1 MKTLFTLAF
10 IFASLLFGQQQQ
22 SADHQT
28 GVNSRGEHVMGFSHD
43 KTTHHFRLFADGGV
57 IEVTA
62 NDLKD
67 TESRDQI
74 RMHLSHIARMFV
86 EGNFQA
92 PMLIHD
98 RVPPGVP
105 TLQRLKAQVSY
116 SYEDIDGG
124 GKVRIMSKNEE
135 ALSAVHDFLKFQ
147 IEDHQTGDSKEIT
160 KETVAPKR

>member
-1 MKTLFTLAF
+1 
-10 IFASLLFGQQQQ
+10 
-22 SADHQT
+22 
-28 GVNSRGEHVMGFSHD
+28 MGFSHD

-74 RMHLSHIARMFV
+74 RMHLSHIARMFA

-92 PMLIHD
+92 PMIIHD

-105 TLQRLKAQVSY
+105 TLQRLKAQVSCVWRNVPPVLRILCPKARDA
-116 SYEDIDGG
+116 STKIGSFSRSSACKGVFEFTRLTLASSREGASKFCNVG
-124 GKVRIMSKNEE
+124 CRNVRCQKV
-135 ALSAVHDFLKFQ
+135 
-147 IEDHQTGDSKEIT
+147 
-160 KETVAPKR
+160 

>member
-1 MKTLFTLAF
+1 MKTLFKLAF
-10 IFASLLFGQQQQ
+10 ILASLLFGQQQQ

>member
-1 MKTLFTLAF
+1 
-10 IFASLLFGQQQQ
+10 
-22 SADHQT
+22 
-28 GVNSRGEHVMGFSHD
+28 MGFSHE
-43 KTTHHFRLFADGGV
+43 KTTHHFRLFSDGGV

-67 TESRDQI
+67 TDSRDQI
-74 RMHLSHIARMFV
+74 RMHLSHITRMFA

-105 TLQRLKAQVSY
+105 ALLRLKAQVSY

-124 GKVRIMSKNEE
+124 GKVRITTKNEE
-135 ALSAVHDFLKFQ
+135 ALSAVHGFLAFQ
-147 IEDHQTGDSKEIT
+147 IEDHRTGDSKEIT
-160 KETVAPKR
+160 KEPVVHKR

>member
-1 MKTLFTLAF
+1 M
-10 IFASLLFGQQQQ
+10 FA
-22 SADHQT
+22 
-28 GVNSRGEHVMGFSHD
+28 
-43 KTTHHFRLFADGGV
+43 
-57 IEVTA
+57 
-62 NDLKD
+62 
-67 TESRDQI
+67 
-74 RMHLSHIARMFV
+74 

>member
-28 GVNSRGEHVMGFSHD
+28 GVNGRGEHVMGFSHD